1 MKMNIGIIR
10 KIDFGEI
17 DGYGDPNLGKYFLDN
32 NFGKKLLMTMYF
44 LLSERKVPESPQY
57 IR

>member
-1 MKMNIGIIR
+1 MNIGIIR